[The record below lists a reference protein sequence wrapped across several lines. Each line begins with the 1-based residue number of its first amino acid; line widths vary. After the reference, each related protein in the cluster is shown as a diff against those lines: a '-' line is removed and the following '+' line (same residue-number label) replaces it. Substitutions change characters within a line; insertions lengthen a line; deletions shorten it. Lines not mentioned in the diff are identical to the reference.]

1 MSLDSK
7 VTEGIRDAV
16 AEAGQDP
23 KVAQRLIAWMTAVTS
38 GNEDV
43 NDSDAAE
50 RRLDVLYESTT
61 TSRVEG
67 EELF

>member
-7 VTEGIRDAV
+7 ITEGIREAV

-23 KVAQRLIAWMTAVTS
+23 KLAQRLIAWMTAVTS
-38 GNEDV
+38 SNEDV

-50 RRLDVLYESTT
+50 RRLEVLYESTT
-61 TSRVEG
+61 TSRG
-67 EELF
+67 DTGELF

>member
-23 KVAQRLIAWMTAVTS
+23 KLAQRLVAWMTAVTS

-61 TSRVEG
+61 TSRRDA

>member
-23 KVAQRLIAWMTAVTS
+23 KLAQRLIAWMTAVTS

-50 RRLDVLYESTT
+50 RRLDVLYESTA

>member
-7 VTEGIRDAV
+7 ITEGIRDAV

-23 KVAQRLIAWMTAVTS
+23 KLAQRLIAWMTAVTS

-43 NDSDAAE
+43 NDSDAAA

-61 TSRVEG
+61 SRSETK
-67 EELF
+67 ELF

>member
-7 VTEGIRDAV
+7 ITESIREAV
-16 AEAGQDP
+16 AEAGQDS
-23 KVAQRLIAWMTAVTS
+23 KLAQRLIAWMAAVTS

-50 RRLDVLYESTT
+50 RRLDVLYESTN
-61 TSRVEG
+61 TSRSENR
-67 EELF
+67 ELF

>member
-23 KVAQRLIAWMTAVTS
+23 KLAQRLIAWMTAVTS

-43 NDSDAAE
+43 NDTDAAE

-61 TSRVEG
+61 TSRRDA

>member
-16 AEAGQDP
+16 AEAEQDP
-23 KVAQRLIAWMTAVTS
+23 KLAQRLIAWMTAVTS

-61 TSRVEG
+61 TSRSET

>member
-7 VTEGIRDAV
+7 ITESIRDAV

-23 KVAQRLIAWMTAVTS
+23 KLAHRLIAWMAAVTS

-50 RRLDVLYESTT
+50 RRLDVLYESTN
-61 TSRVEG
+61 TSRSEDR
-67 EELF
+67 ELF

>member
-7 VTEGIRDAV
+7 VTEGIRNAV

-23 KVAQRLIAWMTAVTS
+23 KLAQRLIAWMTAVTS

-61 TSRVEG
+61 TSRRDA